1 MDSEKV
7 YPLVRHNLIP
17 IILGCLGLVLVVLGL
32 FQLMSGKESRSP
44 LVLEEEEGKEQEI
57 VIDIGGAV
65 IKPGV
70 YKLTQDSRTVDAL
83 AAAGG
88 LSEDADRV
96 WVEKNINLAG
106 KLSDGLKIYIPR
118 AGEEILSGSSQSSQS
133 QGTSGPVL
141 NINTASMS
149 DLEALPGIGEV
160 TANKIIGA
168 RPFSSPEELLNR
180 KVVGQATY
188 EKIKDLISAN

>member
-32 FQLMSGKESRSP
+32 FQLMSGKESKSP

-70 YKLTQDSRTVDAL
+70 YKLTQDLRTVDAL

-118 AGEEILSGSSQSSQS
+118 AGEEILSGNSQSSQS

-168 RPFSSPEELLNR
+168 RPFSSPEELLSR

>member
-32 FQLMSGKESRSP
+32 FQLMSGKESKSP

-141 NINTASMS
+141 NI
-149 DLEALPGIGEV
+149 
-160 TANKIIGA
+160 
-168 RPFSSPEELLNR
+168 
-180 KVVGQATY
+180 
-188 EKIKDLISAN
+188 